1 MEAYD
6 WKFMKTNEYLLEMC
20 YEGIVMFG
28 QGTIKDPFLVR
39 KYADVLSKRL
49 SESYGHLVCF
59 AILAKRQTERNSG
72 RQKITKKMSLEKKK
86 ACYALWK

>member
-1 MEAYD
+1 
-6 WKFMKTNEYLLEMC
+6 MC
-20 YEGIVMFG
+20 YKGIVMFE

-59 AILAKRQTERNSG
+59 AILAKRQTERG
-72 RQKITKKMSLEKKK
+72 TAGDGKLQKKSTLIKLLEHKKMKGYKP
-86 ACYALWK
+86 

>member
-1 MEAYD
+1 
-6 WKFMKTNEYLLEMC
+6 MKI
-20 YEGIVMFG
+20 YENKWIFIINVYKGIVTFG

-59 AILAKRQTERNSG
+59 AILAKRQRER
-72 RQKITKKMSLEKKK
+72 EE
-86 ACYALWK
+86 

>member
-1 MEAYD
+1 
-6 WKFMKTNEYLLEMC
+6 MC
-20 YEGIVMFG
+20 YKGIVMFG

-59 AILAKRQTERNSG
+59 AILAKRQTEK
-72 RQKITKKMSLEKKK
+72 KITKKDEFRKEKSML
-86 ACYALWK
+86 CVRE

>member
-1 MEAYD
+1 
-6 WKFMKTNEYLLEMC
+6 
-20 YEGIVMFG
+20 MFG

-59 AILAKRQTERNSG
+59 AILTKRQTEKEEQQETENY
-72 RQKITKKMSLEKKK
+72 KKDEFRKEKNMLCAREIKQYINQV
-86 ACYALWK
+86 AETQDNEWM

>member
-1 MEAYD
+1 MYQ
-6 WKFMKTNEYLLEMC
+6 
-20 YEGIVMFG
+20 GIEIFG

-59 AILAKRQTERNSG
+59 AILAKRRTERGIAGG
-72 RQKITKKMSLEKKK
+72 RKLQKKMIRTEKSVLCAREIKQYINQV
-86 ACYALWK
+86 AETQDNEWM